1 MNAAAPKDAARTAWP
16 SPTHA
21 WGMVALLFLA
31 GVFSVIDRG
40 VLNIVVDPVRRD
52 LGIDDQQIALLQG
65 LAFGLFYA
73 FIGMPMGLLADRIS
87 RKKLVAAGIALWSA
101 ATIASGLAQSFGWL
115 FAARLLV
122 GLGEAALGPAAI
134 SLIADLFPPD
144 RRGRPISLYMMGQG
158 LAAGLSITLTGLI
171 LTKAAS
177 GAFIAVPL
185 LQSLAPWRIAF
196 VLFGAGGL
204 GVAAMLA
211 GFTREPV
218 RTGAGIP
225 ASAKGI
231 VGAAELAWLWRN
243 RAVMLPL
250 YFAFA
255 ICFTAAY
262 GAGAW
267 TPTLLLRG
275 YGVSPAFLGT
285 WLGPAAMAFAAIGP
299 LTGGWLLDRSVKA
312 GKDGARFH
320 ILTLAPLC
328 AIPSSLAVL
337 AQDPRLAAIMIAS
350 SGAVYAAIGTVMFA
364 TLQTLVPANMRGSA
378 ISLTLVLNTLLGAT
392 CGPLLVAT
400 ITERVFGDPAK
411 VGWSIAM
418 VVIPCVLTTSALY
431 GLARRNLRAKGIT

>member
-1 MNAAAPKDAARTAWP
+1 
-16 SPTHA
+16 
-21 WGMVALLFLA
+21 MVALLFLA

-73 FIGMPMGLLADRIS
+73 FMGMPMGLLADRIS
-87 RKKLVAAGIALWSA
+87 RKSLVAAGIALWSA

-115 FAARLLV
+115 FAARLMV

-158 LAAGLSITLTGLI
+158 LAAGLSISLTGLI
-171 LTKAAS
+171 LTGAAS
-177 GAFIAVPL
+177 GAFSGLPL
-185 LQSLAPWRIAF
+185 LQTLAPWRIAF

-204 GVAAMLA
+204 GVAAMMAL
-211 GFTREPV
+211 FTREPV

-225 ASAKGI
+225 AAAKG
-231 VGAAELAWLWRN
+231 VAGAAELAWLWRN

-250 YFAFA
+250 YFAFG

-299 LTGGWLLDRSVKA
+299 LTGGWLLDRSVRA
-312 GKDGARFH
+312 GNDSARFR

-328 AIPSSLAVL
+328 AIPSALAVL
-337 AQDPRLAAIMIAS
+337 APDPRLAAIMIAS

-364 TLQTLVPANMRGSA
+364 TLQTLVPANMRGTA

-411 VGWSIAM
+411 VGWSIPM
-418 VVIPCVLTTSALY
+418 VVIPCVCLTCALY
-431 GLARRNLRAKGIT
+431 ALARRNLRAKGIT